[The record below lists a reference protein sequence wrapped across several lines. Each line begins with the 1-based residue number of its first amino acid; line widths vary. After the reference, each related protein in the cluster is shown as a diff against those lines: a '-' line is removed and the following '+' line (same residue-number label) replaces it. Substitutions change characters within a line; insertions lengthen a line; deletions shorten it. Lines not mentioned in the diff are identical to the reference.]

1 MTIPSVTFGEK
12 WKQITNCD
20 TGNGIR
26 QLNNFETYVSNNIYD
41 SLKLIED
48 N

>member
-1 MTIPSVTFGEK
+1 MTIPNVTFGKK
-12 WKQITNCD
+12 WKQITNRN
-20 TGNGIR
+20 TGNGI
-26 QLNNFETYVSNNIYD
+26 QLLNNFETYVTDNIHD